1 MTQPFEGIRI
11 IDATHVLAGPF
22 AAYQLALLGADVIK
36 VEDPKDPDQSRTSG
50 SDRALSRNG
59 MGTYFLTQGSNKRS
73 ITLNLKTEVGQGI
86 FKKLIKTADILV
98 ENYRPGAFDALGLG
112 YDELSAINP
121 KLIYCS
127 ISAFGHGGPRGEE
140 TAYDFVIQAT
150 TGLMAMTGTR
160 EVNPVKFGAP
170 AVDYATG
177 TMGAFA
183 LASALFQR
191 ERTRRGQRIDLA
203 MNDVALTLA
212 SSHVTAYL
220 RTGTSPKP
228 SGNEHPHATNCVFP
242 TKDGLLAL
250 GASNLRQQR
259 RLWTVL
265 DHPEMAKD
273 NNDQRHDD
281 RAREMAMLAELLLA
295 RTADEW
301 ERFLED
307 SGVPAA
313 RVRTLP
319 ESLADPQLATRDFL
333 HEHKNVDGVDGAFTV
348 PNTPFRLAH
357 GGGRVTSPPRPVGA
371 DTDAVLRE
379 LGYDTAAISKLHDD
393 SIV

>member
-1 MTQPFEGIRI
+1 
-11 IDATHVLAGPF
+11 
-22 AAYQLALLGADVIK
+22 
-36 VEDPKDPDQSRTSG
+36 
-50 SDRALSRNG
+50 
-59 MGTYFLTQGSNKRS
+59 
-73 ITLNLKTEVGQGI
+73 
-86 FKKLIKTADILV
+86 
-98 ENYRPGAFDALGLG
+98 
-112 YDELSAINP
+112 
-121 KLIYCS
+121 
-127 ISAFGHGGPRGEE
+127 
-140 TAYDFVIQAT
+140 
-150 TGLMAMTGTR
+150 MTGTR